1 MSGFDWIEH
10 PTGESASLWE
20 WRGETGSLWIVRG
33 VGGVLFRKRQTA
45 WWFPI
50 WPSWSLGWKERVL
63 NRNRLA
69 RIDIHRAWLE
79 RISLQVWK
87 WLFQGHHAKWLELHG
102 LMDRLAEA
110 HCIVL
115 WRFLFR
121 FFPLRVCCCIWE
133 LSFSFLLISR
143 YPFDLCYTLSCF
155 HSESPSFH
163 IHWKSPFHPSLTT
176 RCWCLCFSHPL
187 CFLFHIP
194 FLITYSCPQTNQ
206 MNIQIIIILP
216 FMQITHLQIHES
228 R

>member
-10 PTGESASLWE
+10 PTGESASLRE
-20 WRGETGSLWIVRG
+20 WRGETGSLWITRG

-50 WPSWSLGWKERVL
+50 WPSWRLGWKEGVL
-63 NRNRLA
+63 NRNRLS

-121 FFPLRVCCCIWE
+121 FFPLRVCCCFE
-133 LSFSFLLISR
+133 SCPSLSYWYQDIPSISVIPYLVFTQSRHHSTFTGSPLFILLSLLDVGAFASLIH
-143 YPFDLCYTLSCF
+143 FASCF
-155 HSESPSFH
+155 TYHS
-163 IHWKSPFHPSLTT
+163 
-176 RCWCLCFSHPL
+176 
-187 CFLFHIP
+187 
-194 FLITYSCPQTNQ
+194 
-206 MNIQIIIILP
+206 
-216 FMQITHLQIHES
+216 
-228 R
+228 